1 MIKRLSNL
9 PGWKQS
15 LVLFC
20 AGLLAFF
27 LVIFVLGR
35 LAAWG
40 ECSWYGY
47 QTARDTRY
55 AAFVG
60 CMVQLDDKWYPRN
73 ELRITQ

>member
-1 MIKRLSNL
+1 MRNWLTDL
-9 PGWKQS
+9 PGWKQR

-20 AGLLAFF
+20 AGLLTSF
-27 LVIFVLGR
+27 LVVSVLCR

-60 CMVQLDDKWYPRN
+60 CMIQTPAGWIPRT
-73 ELRITQ
+73 ELRIVQ